1 MADVITRFKLETTQ
15 YDSKLRD
22 AAKGLSELSGKLQLA
37 GKDFDRFA
45 QKDVEFAR
53 SLGKIESGATNLKD
67 KLKDLVGA
75 YNNVAK
81 AYNNLTNEQKSTDFG
96 KAMASSLDQLK
107 GRITQAKNEL
117 YSLKDESEKSGGVL
131 DSLASKFGLNV
142 KQLAGFGGAIAAAS
156 AALKVSKDVFMASEA
171 SVDEWGRTMDA
182 SKSLYEGFLTS
193 LNTGDISGYLGRINE
208 IVNAA
213 RQAYDELDRLGTLKT
228 IQGPQVS
235 AQQAENDR
243 IRSMIQTGRYIAP
256 LDGRNAAVWN
266 GQQMK
271 NGQLLTPEQIR
282 MLERQLQAGTQK
294 LTNLIGNEVKQTSKA
309 IDAVYERQAK
319 ELGMSVSEFRK
330 GTSSMSEF
338 DKRLAEYDRYLQ
350 FERDHTTRTTIQS
363 SAGAIV
369 RSNRDNAINPYAD
382 AAKWGVFRVDG
393 DRYNELVRL
402 IQQRDQQAAQ
412 AYGMQSQSYR
422 VINRAEGIS
431 AKSILNGET
440 GGTGGK
446 GGKVNVQEIYPEGSL
461 KQLQQELKEL
471 QDAQSLVTST
481 EEWKRYQTQIDGVNK
496 SIDALKGKVDTVDL
510 LPDLDAAVE
519 GVSPLE
525 ALKEKIRTEL
535 AEANSLIDE
544 TTLST
549 LLKATI
555 ENGLEGLDLD
565 FTAIQEKMGEGLDIP
580 DEAWEALQEKINEK
594 LKELGIDPIQLDFST
609 GKESTKDESSFERNS
624 QNTQK
629 VVSGLQSVASGLQ
642 QMGVKL
648 PESVQRVLGGLQGAM
663 SIVQGVTSILQ
674 VFQGSGLA
682 AQTISTN
689 LNTSAVTALTGA
701 VMANTIA
708 LSVNTGSQLV
718 PFAKGGIVPK
728 AANGYFVAGNSFSG
742 DNTPILANAG
752 ELILNKASQGN
763 LASQLQDSNRGATS
777 TPYVSGEQIYMGMSN
792 YLRRTG
798 RGEILTAKM

>member
-182 SKSLYEGFLTS
+182 SKSMYEGFLTS

-496 SIDALKGKVDTVDL
+496 SIDALKGKVEEVDL

-519 GVSPLE
+519 GVSPIE

-535 AEANSLIDE
+535 AEANTLIDE

-609 GKESTKDESSFERNS
+609 GNASTGKSDTSRETYGVDAISKVSSGINS
-624 QNTQK
+624 MVASMDQLG
-629 VVSGLQSVASGLQ
+629 VEIPSGL
-642 QMGVKL
+642 K
-648 PESVQRVLGGLQGAM
+648 EVLGGINA
-663 SIVQGVTSILQ
+663 VVSILT
-674 VFQGSGLA
+674 
-682 AQTISTN
+682 TIS
-689 LNTSAVTALTGA
+689 A
-701 VMANTIA
+701 VMEAIEAIQSAT
-708 LSVNTGSQLV
+708 SFM
-718 PFAKGGIVPK
+718 PFFAKGGIVPK
-728 AANGYFVAGNSFSG
+728 AANGYYVAGNSFSG

-752 ELILNKASQGN
+752 ELVLNKAAQGN
-763 LASQLQDSNRGATS
+763 LASLLQDGGNRGGVS
-777 TPYVSGEQIYMGMSN
+777 TPYVSGEQIFFGLTN
-792 YLRRTG
+792 YLSRTG
-798 RGEILTAKM
+798 KGELVTSRK